1 MSIKKIIRRVL
12 LEQSEEWIDITPEDY
27 IDLLKYVNGDG
38 SLIKRLPDYRGK
50 KIRVVGNLDL
60 YRTDWVSN
68 IDSVD
73 LIQGDLNIESSNI
86 SNFDKSKVKGN
97 FRNYQSKMYQ
107 IEQQKIL
114 KQKLNHQEVLREEG
128 AWDVDNQDEISE
140 ETEALYQYLTE
151 FRVPQTIENE
161 ETGETI
167 TEDKYF
173 IYHENY
179 RHYGNANMYT
189 WLGEDNFES
198 EYVVYP
204 DNRIQKA
211 AEEAVQ
217 SLIDDSGYDA
227 FREWVWENN
236 LDEHEVRDFLYNEY
250 EDVVRDSP
258 EDYDIQ
264 KELSQEQERYIQIY
278 EEKIDRLNNRL
289 ENEDLSEE
297 QTEEI
302 EDEISS
308 IENIIEEIR
317 ENPEGDYNEDEIE
330 GAIEGYV
337 DNYANDF
344 VTYLKDRG
352 FPKNYILEF
361 IDIDGVIQDIISSD
375 GYGQILNGYD
385 GSDNEYKVNETW
397 YHVMRYN

>member
-1 MSIKKIIRRVL
+1 MSIKKIIKKVL
-12 LEQSEEWIDITPEDY
+12 LEQSEEWVDITAEDY

-38 SLIKRLPDYRGK
+38 TLIKRLPNYRGK

-60 YRTDWVSN
+60 YRADWVSN
-68 IDSVD
+68 IDSID

-86 SNFDKSKVKGN
+86 SNFDKSKVRGN

-107 IEQQKIL
+107 IEQQRIL

-151 FRVPQTIENE
+151 FGVPQTIENE

-173 IYHENY
+173 IYQENY
-179 RHYGNANMYT
+179 RHYGNSNMYT

-204 DNRIQKA
+204 DNRIQQA
-211 AEEAVQ
+211 AEDAVQ
-217 SLIDDSGYDA
+217 SLIDDAGYDA

-278 EEKIDRLNNRL
+278 EEKIDRLNSRL
-289 ENEDLSEE
+289 ENEDLTEE

-361 IDIDGVIQDIISSD
+361 VDIDGVVQDIISSD
-375 GYGQILNGYD
+375 GYGNILNGYD
-385 GSDNEYKVNETW
+385 GSDNEYKVNGTW

>member
-1 MSIKKIIRRVL
+1 MSLVKIIKKVL
-12 LEQSEEWIDITPEDY
+12 REQSEEWVDIAADDY

-38 SLIKRLPDYRGK
+38 RLIRSFPDYKNK
-50 KIRVVGNLDL
+50 KIRIVGDL
-60 YRTDWVSN
+60 YLYRADWVSN
-68 IDSVD
+68 IDSIDYVE
-73 LIQGDLNIESSNI
+73 GNLNIENTNI
-86 SNFDKSKVKGN
+86 SHFDKSKVKGS
-97 FRNYQSKMYQ
+97 FRYHHSKMYE
-107 IEQQKIL
+107 IERQKIL
-114 KQKLNHQEVLREEG
+114 KQKLNQQEELREEG
-128 AWDVDNQDEISE
+128 VWDVNNQDEISE

-151 FRVPQTIENE
+151 FGVPQTIENE
-161 ETGETI
+161 ETGEEI
-167 TEDKYF
+167 KEDKYY
-173 IYHENY
+173 IYQENY

-189 WLGEDNFES
+189 WLGEDNFEN

-204 DNRIQKA
+204 DNRIQQA
-211 AEEAVQ
+211 AQEALQ
-217 SLIDDSGYDA
+217 SLIDDTGYDA

-236 LDEHEVRDFLYNEY
+236 IDENQVRDFLYNEY
-250 EDVVRDSP
+250 EEVVRDSP
-258 EDYDIQ
+258 EDYGIQ

-337 DNYANDF
+337 DNYADDF
-344 VTYLKDRG
+344 PDYLKDRG
-352 FPKNYILEF
+352 FPKDYILEF

-375 GYGQILNGYD
+375 GYGNVLNGYD
-385 GSDNEYKVNETW
+385 GTDNEYNVNGTW

>member
-1 MSIKKIIRRVL
+1 MSLKNIISRML
-12 LEQSEEWIDITPEDY
+12 KEQSEEWVDITADDY

-38 SLIKRLPDYRGK
+38 ALIKRLPDYRGK

-60 YRTDWVSN
+60 YRADWVSN

-73 LIQGDLNIESSNI
+73 IIQGDLNIESSNI

-114 KQKLNHQEVLREEG
+114 KQKLNHQEELREEG
-128 AWDVDNQDEISE
+128 AWDVNNQDEISE

-151 FRVPQTIENE
+151 FGVPQTIENE

-173 IYHENY
+173 IYQENY
-179 RHYGNANMYT
+179 KHYGSANMYT

-204 DNRIQKA
+204 DNKIQQA
-211 AEEAVQ
+211 AEDAVQ
-217 SLIDDSGYDA
+217 SLIDDAGYDA

-236 LDEHEVRDFLYNEY
+236 LNEHEVRDFLYNEY

-264 KELSQEQERYIQIY
+264 KELSQQQERYIQIY

-289 ENEDLSEE
+289 ENEDLTEE

-302 EDEISS
+302 EDEITS

-361 IDIDGVIQDIISSD
+361 IDIDGVVQDIISSD
-375 GYGQILNGYD
+375 GYGNILNGYD
-385 GSDNEYKVNETW
+385 GSDNEYKVNGTW

>member
-12 LEQSEEWIDITPEDY
+12 LEQSEEWVDITADDY

-38 SLIKRLPDYRGK
+38 SLIKRLPDYKGK
-50 KIRVVGNLDL
+50 KIRIVGNLDL
-60 YRTDWVSN
+60 YRADWVSN
-68 IDSVD
+68 IDSID
-73 LIQGDLNIESSNI
+73 TIQGDLNIESSNI

-97 FRNYQSKMYQ
+97 FRYYHSKMYK
-107 IEQQKIL
+107 IEKQRIL
-114 KQKLNHQEVLREEG
+114 RQKLNHQEELREEG
-128 AWDVDNQDEISE
+128 AWDINNQDEISE
-140 ETEALYQYLTE
+140 ETEALYQHLTE
-151 FRVPQTIENE
+151 FGVPKTIENE
-161 ETGETI
+161 ETGGEI
-167 TEDKYF
+167 IEDKYF
-173 IYHENY
+173 IYKENY
-179 RHYGNANMYT
+179 RHYGNSNMYT

-204 DNRIQKA
+204 DNRIQEA
-211 AEEAVQ
+211 AEEALQ
-217 SLIDDSGYDA
+217 SLIDDAGYDA
-227 FREWVWENN
+227 FSEWVWDNNIDENQ
-236 LDEHEVRDFLYNEY
+236 VRDFLYNEY

-297 QTEEI
+297 QIEEI

-317 ENPEGDYNEDEIE
+317 ENPEGDYSEDEIE

-337 DNYANDF
+337 DNYADDF
-344 VTYLKDRG
+344 STYLKDRG

-361 IDIDGVIQDIISSD
+361 VDIDGVIEDIIRSD

-385 GSDNEYKVNETW
+385 GSDNEYKVNGTW

>member
-12 LEQSEEWIDITPEDY
+12 LEQSEEWVDITAEDY

-38 SLIKRLPDYRGK
+38 ILIKKLPDYRGK
-50 KIRVVGNLDL
+50 KIRVVGNLNL
-60 YRTDWVSN
+60 YRADWVSN

-107 IEQQKIL
+107 IEKQRIL
-114 KQKLNHQEVLREEG
+114 EQKLNHQEELREEG

-151 FRVPQTIENE
+151 FGVPQSIANE

-179 RHYGNANMYT
+179 RHYGNSNLYT
-189 WLGEDNFES
+189 WLGEDKFES

-204 DNRIQKA
+204 DNRIQQA
-211 AEEAVQ
+211 AEEAVR

-227 FREWVWENN
+227 FREWVWDNNIDENQ
-236 LDEHEVRDFLYNEY
+236 VRDFLYNEY
-250 EDVVRDSP
+250 EDVVRESP
-258 EDYDIQ
+258 EDYNIQ

-278 EEKIDRLNNRL
+278 EEKIDRLNSRL
-289 ENEDLSEE
+289 ENEDLTEE

-337 DNYANDF
+337 DNYVDDF
-344 VTYLKDRG
+344 PTYLKDRG

-361 IDIDGVIQDIISSD
+361 IDIDGVIEDIISSD
-375 GYGQILNGYD
+375 GYGNILNGYD
-385 GSDNEYKVNETW
+385 GSDNEYKVNNTW